1 MLNIFLIPPKSPGV
15 NAIENIFNRAKEN
28 LYADAFSG
36 NITFKDFDKILKS
49 VKEALLSILLQTM
62 SKGTVTMPKILVMI
76 AKDKG
81 KL

>member
-1 MLNIFLIPPKSPGV
+1 MFNIFLIPPKSPGV

>member
-1 MLNIFLIPPKSPGV
+1 MFNIFLIPPKSPSV
-15 NAIENIFNRAKEN
+15 NAIENIFNRAKEK

>member
-1 MLNIFLIPPKSPGV
+1 MFNIFLIPPKSPGV
-15 NAIENIFNRAKEN
+15 NAIENIFNRAKEK
-28 LYADAFSG
+28 LYADAFSR

-62 SKGTVTMPKILVMI
+62 SKGTVTTPKILVMI